1 METVNEGEV
10 IAQHESHILFHVI
23 GDGVDIEVLLFSFFI
38 GICMFLSYFSNLLHY
53 EMSIVSTEIVKDDW
67 YLNVFWFDPQF

>member
-1 METVNEGEV
+1 METIDKRQM

-23 GDGVDIEVLLFSFFI
+23 GDGVDIQVLLFSFFI
-38 GICMFLSYFSNLLHY
+38 CICMLLSHFSNLLHY
-53 EMSIVSTEIVKDDW
+53 KVTVIPTEIVKDDW